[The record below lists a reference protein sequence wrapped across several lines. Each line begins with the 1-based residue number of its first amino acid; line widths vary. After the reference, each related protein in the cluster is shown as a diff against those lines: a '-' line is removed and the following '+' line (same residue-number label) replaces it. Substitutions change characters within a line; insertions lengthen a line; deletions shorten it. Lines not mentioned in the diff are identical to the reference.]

1 MRIDAVWNRWIETLA
16 ALVVAL
22 HERWRARRALSVAI
36 EGKRLMVR
44 SGVLP
49 GKRRDA
55 AASPPGTG
63 LAAAIASA
71 GSRHFITLELPPDEM
86 VLQRITVP
94 AQAREFL
101 PGIVRNQIERLSPW
115 PIDQVVFGFDASPNP
130 TDPETLD
137 ARVLMTSR
145 GTLEAARAELAAMG
159 VAADRIVA
167 RADGGAGAPP
177 VTLWSRFDNGS
188 GRGLERARRRVA
200 AAVLAAVAVSAV
212 ASAWSLV
219 SASAIRA
226 QSEAAAASTAM
237 LQRQLQ
243 LQPSPASA
251 VSPTADPAERAW
263 FLKETVPSGVIV
275 LETLSRAL
283 PDTAYVTELSLQKS
297 IVRLVGLTSDAPSLI
312 APLEHFG
319 QFAEVRFFAP
329 TTRGPDGR
337 LFWFH
342 IEARVEPHIGVAENT
357 P

>member
-1 MRIDAVWNRWIETLA
+1 MGIDAVWKRWIATLA
-16 ALVVAL
+16 ALLVAA
-22 HERWRARRALSVAI
+22 HERWRVRRALSVAI
-36 EGKRLMVR
+36 ESKRLVVR
-44 SGVLP
+44 SGTLP
-49 GKRRDA
+49 GSRRCA
-55 AASPPGTG
+55 AASPSGSG
-63 LAAAIASA
+63 LAAALASA
-71 GSRHFITLELPPDEM
+71 GSRHFITLELPADEI

-101 PGIVRNQIERLSPW
+101 RGIVRNQIERLSPW
-115 PIDQVVFGFDASPNP
+115 PLDQVVFGFDVSASPM
-130 TDPETLD
+130 DPEALD

-145 GTLEAARAELAAMG
+145 GNVEAARAELAAMG

-167 RADGGAGAPP
+167 REDGGAPP
-177 VTLWSRFDNGS
+177 VTVWSRFDSGS
-188 GRGLERARRRVA
+188 GRGLERTGQLVA
-200 AAVLAAVAVSAV
+200 VAVLAAVAVSAV
-212 ASAWSLV
+212 LSAWSLV
-219 SASAIRA
+219 SASAIEA
-226 QSEAAAASTAM
+226 QSEEAAARTAT

-243 LQPSPASA
+243 PSRTSA

-263 FLKETVPSGVIV
+263 FLKETSPSGVIV

-342 IEARVEPHIGVAENT
+342 IEARVEPHIGVAEST

>member
-1 MRIDAVWNRWIETLA
+1 MELMRIDAVWNRWIEILA

-22 HERWRARRALSVAI
+22 HEAWRARRSLVVSL
-36 EGKRLMVR
+36 ESKRLVVR
-44 SGVLP
+44 AGVTPGGRVDARLEELP
-49 GKRRDA
+49 VA
-55 AASPPGTG
+55 AG
-63 LAAAIASA
+63 LAEAAR
-71 GSRHFITLELPPDEM
+71 RHFITLELPVEEI
-86 VLQRITVP
+86 VLQRINVP
-94 AQAREFL
+94 ARAREFL

-115 PIDQVVFGFDASPNP
+115 PVDQVAFGFDATASPG
-130 TDPETLD
+130 DPDMLD

-145 GTLEAARAELAAMG
+145 ASVEAARGELAALG

-167 RADGGAGAPP
+167 REPGGASAPP
-177 VTLWSRFDNGS
+177 VILWSRFDDGS
-188 GRGLERARRRVA
+188 GRGLERARRMA
-200 AAVLAAVAVSAV
+200 GAAVLAAIAVSIGL
-212 ASAWSLV
+212 SAWSLV

-226 QSEAAAASTAM
+226 ESEAASARAAV

-243 LQPSPASA
+243 PSRALPGA
-251 VSPTADPAERAW
+251 TADPAARAW
-263 FLKETVPSGVIV
+263 LLKETAPSGVIV

-297 IVRLVGLTSDAPSLI
+297 TVRIVGLTSDAPSLI

-342 IEARVEPHIGVAENT
+342 IEAQVEPHIGVAENR